1 MKKIAFY
8 TLGCKVNQYETDS
21 LAGLFEQ
28 KGYEIVDFDEKADVY
43 VINTCS
49 VTNESARKSRKAIR
63 RAVRKNPEA
72 IVAVVGCY
80 AQTETERIKKIPG
93 VDVIIGTANR
103 KDIIDLVE
111 KARNAEKPLT
121 VVRDIMKVDE
131 YEKISPIGRTEKT
144 RAFLKIQEGCSE
156 FCSYCI
162 IPYARGPVRSRD
174 LKDIVLETQRLARE
188 GFKEIVLT
196 GINLVMYGRDLGN
209 TSLVDVIER
218 VHGVKGIERIRLSS
232 IEPMG
237 ITEDLIT
244 LLTSLPKICPHFH
257 IPLQSGSDVILKK
270 MNRRYTTREY
280 EEIIQAI
287 REKIPEASITTD
299 IIVGFPGETQNEFQ
313 KTYCFAK
320 KIKFS
325 RIHVFKYSQR
335 KGTPASRMKP
345 QVSSEEKRRRSAV
358 LIQLSEELEKDY
370 IDRFIGRVM
379 EVIVEKKVKE
389 MEGFFEGL
397 TDNYIRVVF
406 PLKRGKQ
413 GDLLKLRLIKREN
426 SCVFGEPVKT

>member
-1 MKKIAFY
+1 MKKVAFY

-28 KGYEIVDFDEKADVY
+28 KGYKIVDFDEKADVY

-49 VTNESARKSRKAIR
+49 VTNEGAKKSRKAIR
-63 RAVRKNPEA
+63 RAIKKNPEA
-72 IVAVVGCY
+72 VVAVVGCY

-93 VDVIIGTANR
+93 VDVIIGTTNR
-103 KDIIDLVE
+103 KDIVDLVE
-111 KARNAEKPLT
+111 KARNAEKPIT
-121 VVRDIMKVDE
+121 VVRDIMNVDE

-209 TSLVDVIER
+209 TSLVDVIEK
-218 VHGVKGIERIRLSS
+218 VHDVKSIKRIRLSS

-244 LLTSLPKICPHFH
+244 ALTSLPKICPHFH
-257 IPLQSGSDVILKK
+257 IPLQSGSDVILRK
-270 MNRRYTTREY
+270 MNRRYTPGEY

-287 REKIPEASITTD
+287 RGKIPEASITTD

-313 KTYCFAK
+313 KTYYFAK

-325 RIHVFKYSQR
+325 RIHVFKYSRR
-335 KGTPASRMKP
+335 KGTPASKMKY
-345 QVSSEEKRRRSAV
+345 QVSSEEKRRRSAA

-379 EVIVEKKVKE
+379 EVIVEKRVKN

-413 GDLLKLRLIKREN
+413 GDLLKIRLIKREN